1 MIYVD
6 ECFLLFFFI
15 NLSLKLS
22 IFLHQTLEK
31 ELELIAVREQ
41 CMLDKLD
48 RYRAAYGLVAST
60 WQHLHCFLTFI
71 KKLVTRPSAYYMF
84 CFVTEVTH
92 QCQDRFRSRELGLS
106 SPNQLV

>member
-1 MIYVD
+1 M
-6 ECFLLFFFI
+6 FFDFFHT
-15 NLSLKLS
+15 SLKLS
-22 IFLHQTLEK
+22 SFFTSDSRKK

-71 KKLVTRPSAYYMF
+71 KKFVIRPSAYITDHIANS
-84 CFVTEVTH
+84 V
-92 QCQDRFRSRELGLS
+92 ELVKG
-106 SPNQLV
+106 